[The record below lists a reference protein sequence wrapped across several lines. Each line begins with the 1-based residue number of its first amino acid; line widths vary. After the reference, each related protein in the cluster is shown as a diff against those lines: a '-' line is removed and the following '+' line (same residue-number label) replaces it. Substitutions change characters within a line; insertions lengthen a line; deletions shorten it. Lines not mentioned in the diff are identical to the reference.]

1 MDEDSKIIEEL
12 RENNELQRAQILH
25 LEKALKQAVA
35 SQEEVKMSN
44 NNEIQKSKE
53 LIDDVNRKLA
63 NCMRT
68 IDAKNIELLNLQTAL
83 GRYYAEIEA
92 KVNKRSPCYV
102 CFVEYIACSW
112 VNISSHMVG
121 FLCWYNLCFI
131 YLLLYIYYVFVDRN
145 IWKKIWLGQEK
156 NWPDSLSS

>member
-12 RENNELQRAQILH
+12 RENNELQRAHILH

-53 LIDDVNRKLA
+53 LIDDLNRKLA

-83 GRYYAEIEA
+83 GQYYAEIEA
-92 KVNKRSPCYV
+92 KVNKRNPCFL

-112 VNISSHMVG
+112 VIFNFPMVG
-121 FLCWYNLCFI
+121 FFMP
-131 YLLLYIYYVFVDRN
+131 V
-145 IWKKIWLGQEK
+145 
-156 NWPDSLSS
+156 